1 MEKQGSLSHWNV
13 KMMPI
18 DIDVTVNQLA
28 QIIGLP
34 MKRISFLKTN
44 DNTSRYA
51 LVNGFVNK
59 QEADNFVMK
68 MSDLRISG
76 EPVRCVADPPHLSS
90 QSTTSS
96 SKSFNDIG
104 HQPQSNRG
112 TKNRPNN
119 NNNISST
126 FVPIMPINT
135 NGRPNFVKDHENKST
150 ESTLP
155 SSHQNQNTAPDIK
168 ELNETFQSSNESGQL
183 SSANNSVES
192 KVVDSSEPQPHSS
205 TPYQGRL
212 CSYANKGN
220 CRYKDGEC
228 KYRHTRCLNFDSC
241 EKPDC
246 RLAHAK
252 LPSAQTTTQPEIGT
266 SKPCFNG
273 ILCYKGDCPFDH
285 PKDWNPCQN
294 GSLCRN
300 YDCIARHPPNYKGRC
315 RNADRCNNKHNCEY
329 LHPIMPSSLPK
340 EPSKIIIELSSAE
353 QNFLENFGKKILDTI
368 REKPDIEDLKIKDGK
383 LQLIGKNLISTNI
396 ESYLKQVL
404 HERRITISFSMKKY
418 LELQCKGHLLKKF
431 REKYRVGISYRNS
444 IENAS
449 LTTNDMIKL
458 KNRTGNYNQDE
469 QEKQFDNNY
478 DMEQSEDESED
489 FTDNKSDISNT
500 SSNITSISGKFQHR
514 HPCVQQNIEVNLC
527 TDSEDLISNAIQELG
542 NYTFDIRSLAL
553 TQEEVTYILKQS
565 QQPNRFPQKNNK
577 FQSKTLQIKRYI
589 DSLTRSGVNSIV
601 TNFIK
606 YKNGLYFIKV
616 KGFKD
621 HVNNAVSKIKNYL
634 NDHVDTEV
642 QLSISQAMAVYLRT
656 KGSFDLRKLEKTH
669 SVEIK
674 IFSPPFAN
682 RMNDEQNDKNDC
694 IKLTGSESRIRA
706 AQINVDNFLE
716 SLSEQEKQFPCDSWD
731 AAKFITQTLR
741 EKFKKMLDSDD
752 CEAIGWIK
760 VYTPAEK
767 REITPKL
774 TITIVGF
781 NEETV
786 ADVVEQC
793 QDIVGGYIIWKP
805 SIDEYRTI
813 SNAFFR
819 TKSLSLEEFGRQWN
833 TDIQMDRVT
842 STITIAAQSKM
853 IAEDIKEALLTLGEE
868 NKPRVNRI
876 SEFISIQPRI
886 RRFVNQAIA
895 SLIEEARYQK
905 IFVDS
910 KNLKGVTLHGH
921 SDIVIVLK
929 EKINTI
935 IKDITQ
941 KIIKHHLQLLT
952 IESDLMRAN
961 SYELTTRIE
970 RETNTSIRDVK
981 IDMNKS
987 ASNTNDNN
995 INTILTTV
1003 SNSRNQTIV
1012 VEKGDITK
1020 VKNIDA
1026 IIINAA
1032 SGSLQNAGGIDKA
1045 IVNAAGT
1052 ALVEEYKKIIA
1063 KNNDLPISPGK
1074 VVKTTA
1080 GNLPFTSIIHAYG
1093 PQYIDGNQQERPL
1106 LFSSVLSSLQLAE
1119 NECYTS
1125 VALAAVGSKT
1135 SDFPL
1140 TDYINIVVRAVK
1152 QFFADNP
1159 QSKLKKII
1167 LLDIDDAVCNSFAR
1181 EVIIDH
1187 RNEAVDNDDDIMNYE
1202 LTPLNERLVC
1212 GHQKNENT
1220 NFSRN
1225 IIRYPIVPKI
1235 ETKTVIHSHKPLD
1248 LYSIQTAITKDDWD
1262 IIGINSAAITQAKNA
1277 IQKAI
1282 DSANISEPYSISL
1295 GRDIAIHKEKI
1306 KSIATQHYIQI
1317 NFHEEKSGQLSMI
1330 LKGLK
1335 PNVQE
1340 AKLKITLYAHDIL
1353 KMQINNNNNE
1363 LGTPKEWG
1371 EQKEDVKLVEIPTS
1385 DPNFT
1390 RIEKRMKE
1398 TMSNIKIHKI
1408 QRVQNIR
1415 MWSHYAFRRRELKKD
1430 VYAIPNLQI
1439 EMELFHGTKAT
1450 PPSEI
1455 YNGEFGFD
1463 MTFSTSGMWGIGTY
1477 FAKNASYSCNS
1488 YYSELPDG
1496 KRQVF
1501 LAQVLTGD
1509 VYNCKSDS
1517 TMRRAPKKNEGV
1529 SGLRYNSVSGDTGG
1543 SKVYIVY
1550 ENRVA
1555 YPTYLITF
1563 TN

>member
-1 MEKQGSLSHWNV
+1 MKNTIQFIENCFVLILFLITTIHAQYPCSCLCCIGQNCQSATIGYVYAPYCTADSCSQTCRDKYYQCSAYTPYGQATGQCISGTTIAPANGPYSCRCDCCSSGSTTCAPVLVGYTTTYSCLPGSCSIACNSAYPLLCVSNQYGQTQGSCQGLTTTATTTTTIGPWLGNACSCYCCTSNSYCIPTILVGNTSAAQCSTVACTQACQIRYPPLCPLTTSVGQTLGQCLTSVSGTTRCRCNCCGSIAYIVSTIMEKQGSLSHWNV

-895 SLIEEARYQK
+895 SLIEEARY
-905 IFVDS
+905 
-910 KNLKGVTLHGH
+910 
-921 SDIVIVLK
+921 
-929 EKINTI
+929 
-935 IKDITQ
+935 
-941 KIIKHHLQLLT
+941 
-952 IESDLMRAN
+952 
-961 SYELTTRIE
+961 
-970 RETNTSIRDVK
+970 
-981 IDMNKS
+981 
-987 ASNTNDNN
+987 
-995 INTILTTV
+995 
-1003 SNSRNQTIV
+1003 
-1012 VEKGDITK
+1012 
-1020 VKNIDA
+1020 
-1026 IIINAA
+1026 
-1032 SGSLQNAGGIDKA
+1032 
-1045 IVNAAGT
+1045 
-1052 ALVEEYKKIIA
+1052 
-1063 KNNDLPISPGK
+1063 
-1074 VVKTTA
+1074 
-1080 GNLPFTSIIHAYG
+1080 
-1093 PQYIDGNQQERPL
+1093 
-1106 LFSSVLSSLQLAE
+1106 
-1119 NECYTS
+1119 
-1125 VALAAVGSKT
+1125 
-1135 SDFPL
+1135 
-1140 TDYINIVVRAVK
+1140 
-1152 QFFADNP
+1152 
-1159 QSKLKKII
+1159 
-1167 LLDIDDAVCNSFAR
+1167 
-1181 EVIIDH
+1181 
-1187 RNEAVDNDDDIMNYE
+1187 
-1202 LTPLNERLVC
+1202 
-1212 GHQKNENT
+1212 
-1220 NFSRN
+1220 
-1225 IIRYPIVPKI
+1225 
-1235 ETKTVIHSHKPLD
+1235 
-1248 LYSIQTAITKDDWD
+1248 
-1262 IIGINSAAITQAKNA
+1262 
-1277 IQKAI
+1277 
-1282 DSANISEPYSISL
+1282 
-1295 GRDIAIHKEKI
+1295 
-1306 KSIATQHYIQI
+1306 
-1317 NFHEEKSGQLSMI
+1317 
-1330 LKGLK
+1330 
-1335 PNVQE
+1335 
-1340 AKLKITLYAHDIL
+1340 
-1353 KMQINNNNNE
+1353 
-1363 LGTPKEWG
+1363 
-1371 EQKEDVKLVEIPTS
+1371 
-1385 DPNFT
+1385 
-1390 RIEKRMKE
+1390 
-1398 TMSNIKIHKI
+1398 
-1408 QRVQNIR
+1408 
-1415 MWSHYAFRRRELKKD
+1415 
-1430 VYAIPNLQI
+1430 
-1439 EMELFHGTKAT
+1439 
-1450 PPSEI
+1450 
-1455 YNGEFGFD
+1455 
-1463 MTFSTSGMWGIGTY
+1463 
-1477 FAKNASYSCNS
+1477 
-1488 YYSELPDG
+1488 
-1496 KRQVF
+1496 
-1501 LAQVLTGD
+1501 
-1509 VYNCKSDS
+1509 
-1517 TMRRAPKKNEGV
+1517 
-1529 SGLRYNSVSGDTGG
+1529 
-1543 SKVYIVY
+1543 
-1550 ENRVA
+1550 
-1555 YPTYLITF
+1555 
-1563 TN
+1563 